1 MPEAEQV
8 DPIKQVILEMP
19 VHIVKALELVGG
31 YTIAEP
37 VDNILVLGMGGSGI
51 AGRILKTYLRT
62 TKLRVEVVNDYTIP
76 HYIDKRT
83 LVFVCSYSGN
93 TEETLAAYKECSKRR
108 AKCIGLFTG
117 GKLKDIFKLNDD
129 HYFILPL
136 FPEPRY
142 SSPTMFFMM
151 LRILEN
157 SKLVAS
163 QVDFIKETI
172 AALKSPKIHEVAY
185 DVALSLRDKTPLIYA
200 SERLYSVAYR
210 WKCDFNENSEVHAFA
225 GLMPEICHNEIMGF
239 RKKASEYHII
249 FLKDAEETTL
259 MKKRFEVMKQLV
271 KTRGF
276 ATTEILIT
284 GSNELTRLCT
294 AFLMGS
300 LASYYLALE
309 EKVDPRQAALIYE
322 LKERLKK

>member
-1 MPEAEQV
+1 MPETETI
-8 DPIKQVILEMP
+8 DPIKQVILDMP
-19 VHIVKALELVGG
+19 VHIVKAVEIIGG
-31 YTIAEP
+31 YAIPDA
-37 VDNILVLGMGGSGI
+37 VDTVLIIGMGGSGI
-51 AGRILKTYLRT
+51 AGRILKTYLRN
-62 TKLRVEVVNDYTIP
+62 TKLRVDVVNDYTIP
-76 HYIDKRT
+76 LYVDKRT

-93 TEETLAAYKECSKRR
+93 TEETVAAYKEASKRR

-117 GKLKDIFKLNDD
+117 GKLKDIFKLNDN
-129 HYFILPL
+129 HYFIMPL

-157 SKLVAS
+157 SKLIPS

-185 DVALSLRDKTPLIYA
+185 DLGLSLRDKTPLIYA
-200 SERLYSVAYR
+200 SDHLYSVAYR

-225 GLMPEICHNEIMGF
+225 GLMPEVCHNELMGF
-239 RKKASEYHII
+239 RKKASDYHVI
-249 FLKDAEETTL
+249 FLKDAEETAV

-271 KTRGF
+271 KSRGF
-276 ATTEILIT
+276 ATTEILVT

-294 AFLMGS
+294 AFLIGS

-309 EKVDPRQAALIYE
+309 EKVEPREAILIKE
-322 LKERLKK
+322 LKERLKR